1 MIKTYN
7 EEECEQFSQYIQSK
21 GFEYINF
28 GAFRLVYARKNVV
41 IKVPRSMDGMIDNY
55 IEAKAYRKYR
65 DNKTNIGMLLM
76 PCRLLPNG
84 CLMMPKIAC
93 GNVPYDFEAPY
104 KSLTDGWQH
113 AFYKGKVRV
122 YDFAIDISERL
133 SWENE
138 AGISNSWFA
147 DTYSQYGSKKH
158 LRGEL

>member
-7 EEECEQFSQYIQSK
+7 EEEYEQYSQYIQSK
-21 GFEYINF
+21 GFQYINY
-28 GAFRLVYARKNVV
+28 GTFRLIYARKNVV

-84 CLMMPKIAC
+84 CLMMPKVEC
-93 GNVPYDFEAPY
+93 GKVPYDLEVPY
-104 KSLTDGWQH
+104 KYIADGLQH
-113 AFYKGKVRV
+113 AIYKGKVRV
-122 YDFAIDISERL
+122 YDFAIDISDRL

-138 AGISNSWFA
+138 AGVSSSWFA
-147 DTYSQYGSKKH
+147 ITYSQHESRKH